1 MSRIY
6 LDPKDM
12 PKSWYNIMADLP
24 FKMDPYINPATMKP
38 LQPDDMSAIFP
49 PALIEQEISVKREIA
64 IPTDVL
70 DMLSLWRPTPLLRA
84 RNLEKALGT
93 PAKIFY
99 KYEGTAPAGSHK
111 ANTAVAQVYY
121 NKIAG
126 IKQLTTET
134 GAGQWGS
141 SVAYAA
147 KHFGLGCT
155 IYMVKVSFTQK
166 PYRSSFM
173 RMFGA
178 NVIPSPSN
186 TTQAGRDVLA
196 VDPDTPGSLGTAI
209 GEAVEAA
216 IQNKDTNY
224 TLGSVLNHVLLHQT
238 VIGLE
243 AQKQMESVGEYP
255 DTVIACAG
263 GGSNFG
269 GIAFPFLRDK
279 INGKELR
286 AIAVEP
292 ASCPTLTKGKY
303 TYDYGDTASLTP
315 IMKMYTLG
323 KDFTPPAIH
332 AGGLRFHGMSPAV
345 SALMKNGLIEAEIA
359 HQSDIFKYGMMFAHT
374 EGIVPAPESCHAIS
388 SVCRKA
394 LECIEKGK
402 TETILFNLSGN
413 GFFDFPAY
421 DAYVDGKLT
430 DYEYSEEDVAKSMAN
445 LPKVNK

>member
-12 PKSWYNIMADLP
+12 PKSWYNIAADLP
-24 FKMDPYINPATMKP
+24 FQLESYINPATM
-38 LQPDDMSAIFP
+38 QPIQPSDMAAIFP
-49 PALIEQEISVKREIA
+49 PALIEQEMSTKREIA

-70 DMLSLWRPTPLLRA
+70 DLLASWRPTPLLRA

-93 PAKIFY
+93 PAKIYY

-126 IKQLTTET
+126 IKRLTTET

-141 SVAYAA
+141 SVAHAA
-147 KHFGLGCT
+147 KHFGLECT
-155 IYMVKVSFTQK
+155 VYMVKVSFTQK
-166 PYRSSFM
+166 PFRRSFM

-178 NVIPSPSN
+178 NVIASPSD
-186 TTQAGRDVLA
+186 TTNAGREALA
-196 VDPDTPGSLGTAI
+196 ADPNTPGSLGMAI
-209 GEAVEAA
+209 GEAVEVAM
-216 IQNKDTNY
+216 QNKDTSY

-238 VIGLE
+238 VIGQE
-243 AQKQMESVGEYP
+243 AKKQMESIGEYP
-255 DTVIACAG
+255 DMVIACAG

-269 GIAFPFLRDK
+269 GIAIPFLRDK
-279 INGKELR
+279 IHGKELR

-292 ASCPTLTKGKY
+292 ASCPTLTKGEY
-303 TYDYGDTASLTP
+303 TYDYGDTACLTP

-332 AGGLRFHGMSPAV
+332 AGGLRFHGMSPIV
-345 SALMKNGLIEAEIA
+345 SALLKNGLIEAEIA
-359 HQSDIFKYGMMFAHT
+359 QQSDIFKYGMMFAHT

-388 SVCRKA
+388 AACHKA
-394 LECIEKGK
+394 LECKETGK
-402 TETILFNLSGN
+402 AETILFCLSGH
-413 GFFDFPAY
+413 GFFDFSAY

-430 DYEYSEEDVAKSMAN
+430 DYEYSKEEVAKSMAN